1 MFTFNA
7 DKNNLT
13 VTGNDLLTSGS
24 VNVNK
29 FVFKFSSDW
38 DGLVKKAIFSSLI
51 DNKNRAYEMV
61 VEDDIEYF
69 IPWELYV
76 SKDNTIYVGV
86 YGIKDE
92 EIVLPT
98 EKKRVG
104 IVKDS
109 VLDPNAIPVV
119 PWDPD
124 EDPNPPTTTGD
135 HRRLTHRDDPDQH
148 PIKSIAGLEQT
159 VTNIAT
165 TPISNTELEAM
176 LT

>member
-1 MFTFNA
+1 MFIFNA

-13 VTGNDLLTSGS
+13 VTGNELLTSGS

-38 DGLVKKAIFSSLI
+38 DGLIKKAIFSSLI
-51 DNKNRAYEMV
+51 DNKNLAYEMV
-61 VEDDIEYF
+61 VEGDIEYF

-86 YGIKDE
+86 YGIKDDE
-92 EIVLPT
+92 VVLPT

-109 VLDPNAIPVV
+109 VLDPNAIPSV

-124 EDPNPPTTTGD
+124 EDPNPPGVSD
-135 HRRLTHRDDPDQH
+135 HRRLTHREDEDQH
-148 PIKSIAGLEQT
+148 PMNAITGLDST

-165 TPISNTELEAM
+165 TPITNTELEAI